1 VAAER
6 DAVEIAARA
15 LRHRDRSREDLEAR
29 LARAGVGEPERA
41 EALETL
47 ERVGW
52 VDDGRFAAGR
62 AEALAARGY
71 GNEAIRHALEGDGVP
86 GKLVEQA
93 VAALEPEETR
103 AGRAVAR
110 LGASARTGA
119 ALLRKGFAPE
129 AVEAALRAAGEPF
142 AEDVTWA

>member
-6 DAVEIAARA
+6 DAVEIATRA
-15 LRHRDRSREDLEAR
+15 LRHRDRSRQDLEAR

-52 VDDGRFAAGR
+52 LDDGRFAGNR

-71 GNEAIRHALEGDGVP
+71 GNAAIRHALEGEGIP
-86 GKLVEQA
+86 GELVEQA

-110 LGASARTGA
+110 LGASTRTGA
-119 ALLRKGFAPE
+119 ALLRKGFGAE
-129 AVEAALRAAGEPF
+129 AVEAALRGAGEAF